1 MGISIFINY
10 FNIMSQ
16 KVTLFLL
23 RISLG
28 WYMLYA
34 GLSHLTDPTW
44 TAEGYLQGAK
54 LLTPLY
60 LWFSSPAVLPFIN
73 FVNAWGL
80 TLMGISLIFGVLV
93 KYSAPLG
100 AILMLLYYIPL
111 GIIHPD
117 AHSMIVDDHVVFG
130 LLLIYFMLVD
140 AGKVWGFDG
149 MRAR

>member
-1 MGISIFINY
+1 
-10 FNIMSQ
+10 MSQ

-34 GLSHLTDPTW
+34 GLSHLTDPAW
-44 TAEGYLQGAK
+44 TTQTQGYLQGAK
-54 LLTPLY
+54 LLAPLY
-60 LWFSSPAVLPFIN
+60 SWFASPSVLPFIS

-80 TLMGISLIFGVLV
+80 TLLGISLIFGAFI

-130 LLLIYFMLVD
+130 LILVYFMLVD

-149 MRAR
+149 IRARK